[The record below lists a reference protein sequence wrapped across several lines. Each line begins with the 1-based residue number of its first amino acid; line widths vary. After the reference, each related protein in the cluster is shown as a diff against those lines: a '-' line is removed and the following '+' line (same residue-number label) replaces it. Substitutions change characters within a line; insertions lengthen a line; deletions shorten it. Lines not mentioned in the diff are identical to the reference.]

1 MESGCIVVQWH
12 LRRKKEP
19 RLKMGDA
26 DTGKLDLVT
35 QTMLAVIVVDHAR
48 QILAEWS
55 VMR

>member
-1 MESGCIVVQWH
+1 MVQWH